1 MCEPK
6 SNRGMDFKKL
16 KQFKLAL
23 LTKQGWRLQMD
34 HTSLVYRV
42 LEAKYFPTCEFIEAS
57 MGNNLSYTWQSI
69 MAAQPVVREGIKW
82 RVGNGRNIWV
92 RSDKWLPSALAH
104 KVASP
109 RLFLLPNT
117 LVGELIDQENVRWKL
132 EVLAVLFL
140 SYEVDII

>member
-1 MCEPK
+1 
-6 SNRGMDFKKL
+6 
-16 KQFKLAL
+16 
-23 LTKQGWRLQMD
+23 MD

-69 MAAQPVVREGIKW
+69 MAAQPVVRGGIKW
-82 RVGNGRNIWV
+82 RVSNGRNIWV
-92 RSDKWLPSALAH
+92 RGDKWLPSALAH

-117 LVGELIDQENVRWKL
+117 LMGELIDQENVRWKL
-132 EVLAVLFL
+132 EVLVVLFL